1 MRRSRGRAPC
11 AHWRAALAVT
21 LAVSAAHAR
30 SPVLEQLLTFHPG
43 WMTRSVTSHDPTGGN
58 GDAGG
63 EGAGRDGEYRVLFH
77 EMGEGRIVRLWMTS
91 ERWQEP
97 GQYEEI
103 WIQIDGQTA
112 FRGSPID
119 LFQGRGPWQAPLVL
133 DVERSSGAFL
143 SYVPLSYSRE
153 ARILFRG
160 EPRYFQVTYREGA
173 GASAGPTAEEL
184 RAFLAED
191 WAAGAAEGLGA
202 PRPLR
207 PGAAMTLATGPATV
221 DRIALRLST
230 PRPSTPA
237 SPPPSLAGLLV
248 RAGDQPPVPLSFFF
262 GLAAAS
268 DSAEDAAWAPL
279 RSAIHAVDP
288 ERGILAARLPI
299 PLGQGEALELLASP
313 GAAPGLEVAW
323 AAELGAPRPGV
334 RLVTQYREQR
344 AQGGERALTRFEHP
358 GAVQLVSLI
367 ESLADGRPG
376 DRTYLEGDE
385 LVYIDGERY
394 PAQSGTGT
402 EDYYNGGWY
411 FRGAHANPLSGQPR
425 LLVRDPEDGWRRARF
440 THALYRHH
448 LPDPIVGRAGVRF
461 DMEVGPAGGYA
472 PLSVRSLG
480 LAYAFDGPAAQPSR
494 SPSGRGAPAPTF
506 TQGAAIRVL
515 DTRALDDPARPA
527 DPGAPRADHYVNDHT
542 AIQDPQGAWR
552 LQGIFHREPFQAE
565 DEREIMHA
573 VCPEPDPA
581 RWGEGAC
588 RLRPGAARIALRA
601 DPAAGERV
609 LWAPHVAAAA
619 RSWLMALH
627 TGLRGGDN
635 DRAQISVALAGDLEG
650 LLRAPRAV
658 AFTDLCVA
666 RDPMLRRMA
675 GLWVMY
681 YTRCDDSAS
690 RRSGVAYRTSLDGA
704 RWSEPAMALV
714 IEGAPPMFNAGYAE
728 SPFVF
733 ERRGW
738 FYLSVTA
745 YPIAH
750 DATLVF
756 RSRSPFH
763 FPGRPL
769 ARLRAHAAEWIA
781 AGGDLE
787 GAPLLLTHA
796 GAGQGG
802 VWLSPISGI

>member
-1 MRRSRGRAPC
+1 MPRSRLRAP
-11 AHWRAALAVT
+11 WLTWGAALTVT

-43 WMTRSVTSHDPTGGN
+43 WMTRSVTSHDRTGGN
-58 GDAGG
+58 ADASG
-63 EGAGRDGEYRVLFH
+63 EGLGREGHYRVLFH
-77 EMGEGRIVRLWMTS
+77 EVGEGRIARLWMTS
-91 ERWQEP
+91 DKWQEP

-103 WIQIDGQTA
+103 WIRIDGQTA

-133 DVERSSGAFL
+133 DVEQSSGAFL
-143 SYVPLSYSRE
+143 SYVPFSYSRE
-153 ARILFRG
+153 AKILFRG
-160 EPRYFQVTYREGA
+160 EPRYYQVTYREGA

-191 WAAGAAEGLGA
+191 WAAGAAQGMGA
-202 PRPLR
+202 ARPLQ
-207 PGAAMTLATGPATV
+207 PGASLTLAAGPATV

-230 PRPSTPA
+230 PRLSTSANPPA
-237 SPPPSLAGLLV
+237 SLAGLFV
-248 RAGDQPPVPLSFFF
+248 RVGDQPPVPLSFFF

-268 DSAEDAAWAPL
+268 ESAEDAAWAPL
-279 RSAIHAVDP
+279 RSAIHAIDP

-299 PLGQGEALELLASP
+299 PLAPGERLQLLACP
-313 GAAPGLEVAW
+313 GAAPGLQVAW

-334 RLVTQYREQR
+334 RLVTQFREQR
-344 AQGGERALTRFEHP
+344 TQGGERALTRFEYP

-367 ESLADGRPG
+367 ESLSDGRPG

-385 LVYIDGERY
+385 LIYIDGEPY
-394 PAQSGTGT
+394 PAQHGTGT

-425 LLVRDPEDGWRRARF
+425 FLVRDPEDGWRRARF

-461 DMEVGPAGGYA
+461 DMEVGPTGGYA
-472 PLSVRSLG
+472 PLTVRSLG
-480 LAYAFDGPAAQPSR
+480 LAYAFDEPAVPPR
-494 SPSGRGAPAPTF
+494 GGAPAPAIR
-506 TQGAAIRVL
+506 QGEAIRVL
-515 DTRALDDPARPA
+515 DTRALEDPA
-527 DPGAPRADHYVNDHT
+527 DPGAPRADYYVNDHA

-552 LQGIFHREPFQAE
+552 LLGIFHREPYQAE

-588 RLRPGAARIALRA
+588 RLRPGSARIALRA
-601 DPAAGERV
+601 DPALGERV
-609 LWAPHVAAAA
+609 LWAPHVASGDG
-619 RSWLMALH
+619 SWLMALH
-627 TGLRGGDN
+627 TGLRGWSN
-635 DRAQISVALAGDLEG
+635 NRAQISVARAGTLED
-650 LLRAPRAV
+650 LLRAPRAI

-666 RDPMLRRMA
+666 RDPMVRRMG
-675 GLWVMY
+675 GLWAMY
-681 YTRCDDSAS
+681 YTRCDDVSS
-690 RRSGVAYRTSLDGA
+690 QRSGVAYRTSVDGV
-704 RWSEPAMALV
+704 RWSEPEMALV
-714 IEGAPPMFNAGYAE
+714 LAGTPPMFNAGYAE

-733 ERRGW
+733 ERQGW

-745 YPIAH
+745 YPIAI
-750 DATLVF
+750 DATLLF

-763 FPGRPL
+763 FPSRPF
-769 ARLRAHAAEWIA
+769 ARLRAHAGEWIA

-787 GAPLLLTHA
+787 DAPLFLTHV

-802 VWLSPISGI
+802 VWLSPIEGI